1 MHKQHEEE
9 LLRQLEVF
17 EARRV
22 AMNSQVNEF
31 GVNQRQ
37 KLVDTFDIEKKEMM
51 DQIRE
56 LGAWLPTGRP
66 FVDNEIVVQ
75 VVDLQIEKEEA
86 APPEE
91 VVESIEEAPVDGPVE
106 VADDPEV

>member
-1 MHKQHEEE
+1 M
-9 LLRQLEVF
+9 
-17 EARRV
+17 
-22 AMNSQVNEF
+22 
-31 GVNQRQ
+31 
-37 KLVDTFDIEKKEMM
+37 
-51 DQIRE
+51 
-56 LGAWLPTGRP
+56 PTDRP